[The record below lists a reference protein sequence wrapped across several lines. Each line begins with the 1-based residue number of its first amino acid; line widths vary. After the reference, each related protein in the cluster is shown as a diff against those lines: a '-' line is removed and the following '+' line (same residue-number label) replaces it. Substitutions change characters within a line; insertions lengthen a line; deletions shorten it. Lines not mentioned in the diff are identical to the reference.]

1 MSGCDESDSSP
12 VARFPSAWPSSS
24 STKTNTSTKTTL
36 TKMAMKANRLP
47 SFTDCLEVSEMF
59 HLRQHRQHLARQ
71 SRGHLTPGWPGESGG
86 SGSGNHHHDHVSG
99 AREGSAA
106 VGRSAASDST
116 AHDSASNSSG
126 RGDSDNIE
134 AAGPREGEG
143 VPTRAPTQDGHD
155 RGRVRETGATAEGEG
170 EDERESDG
178 SRRLGLG
185 MGAGWC
191 CVRSADVPRPTLS
204 AAVAQGALGL
214 DAFVGRKGRSV
225 KILIFCSGIP
235 ILNPHLSLK
244 GGAVRSFFFRGLD

>member
-12 VARFPSAWPSSS
+12 VARFPSAWPPSS
-24 STKTNTSTKTTL
+24 STKNNTSTKTTM

-59 HLRQHRQHLARQ
+59 HLRQRRQQHHRRQHLARQ
-71 SRGHLTPGWPGESGG
+71 PRGHLTPGWPGGNGG
-86 SGSGNHHHDHVSG
+86 SRSGNHHHDHVSG
-99 AREGSAA
+99 VREGSAA
-106 VGRSAASDST
+106 VGRSATASDST

-126 RGDSDNIE
+126 RGDSDDIE
-134 AAGPREGEG
+134 AAGPREGKG
-143 VPTRAPTQDGHD
+143 GPTRAPTQDGHD
-155 RGRVRETGATAEGEG
+155 RGRVRETGATAEGEE

-178 SRRLGLG
+178 SHRLGLG

-225 KILIFCSGIP
+225 QILIFCAGIP

-244 GGAVRSFFFRGLD
+244 GG